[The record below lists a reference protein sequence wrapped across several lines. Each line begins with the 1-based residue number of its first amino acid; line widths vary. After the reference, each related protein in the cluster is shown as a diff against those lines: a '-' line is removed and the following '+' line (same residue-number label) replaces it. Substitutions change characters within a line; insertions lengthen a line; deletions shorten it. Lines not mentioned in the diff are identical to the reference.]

1 MKKVT
6 ENTFVIKPGELVRND
21 QGMILFASS
30 SVILMVDEFP
40 ILVDTGLKKD
50 WKRIESGLKE
60 AGFSVDDVKMV
71 INTHLHTDHIGC
83 NGRFDVN
90 KYADGDLL
98 NKSTKNDYLPC
109 PSQISNN
116 ISMIKTPGHCPGHI
130 SVVFNDGGKV
140 VVASGDAIPTKNNYI
155 ERVPPRLHTDRAEAM
170 KSFYKIIE
178 IADII
183 VPGHDEPFCLT
194 TD

>member
-1 MKKVT
+1 MEKVT
-6 ENTFVIKPGELVRND
+6 DNTYLIKPGELVRNEK
-21 QGMILFASS
+21 GMILFASS

-40 ILVDTGLKKD
+40 LIVDTGLKKD
-50 WKRIESGLKE
+50 WKRIESGIKD
-60 AGFSVDDVKMV
+60 AGFSVDDIKMV

-83 NGRFDVN
+83 NERFDVE
-90 KYADGDLL
+90 KYADPDLIK
-98 NKSTKNDYLPC
+98 NSGKNDYQPC
-109 PSQISNN
+109 PSRISTN

-155 ERVPPRLHTDRAEAM
+155 EGVPPRLHTDRVEAM
-170 KSFYKIIE
+170 RSFYKIVE

-183 VPGHDEPFCLT
+183 IPGHDEPFFIT
-194 TD
+194 SD